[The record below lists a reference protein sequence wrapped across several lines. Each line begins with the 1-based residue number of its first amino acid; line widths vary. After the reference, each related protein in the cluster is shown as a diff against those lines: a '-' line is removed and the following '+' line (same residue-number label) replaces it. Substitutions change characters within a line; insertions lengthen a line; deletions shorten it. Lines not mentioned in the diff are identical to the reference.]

1 MALKLAING
10 FGRIGRLVFREAMKH
25 DEFEVV
31 AVNDLTDAGQLAHL
45 LKYDSVHGIYDA
57 EVNADEDSFVV
68 NGQRIKVYAEK
79 DPAQL
84 PWGEL
89 GVDVVLECTGHFR
102 SMEEVG
108 KHIEAGAKKAILS
121 APAKGA
127 MLTFVMGVNHEDY
140 NPATDD
146 VISNASCT
154 TNCLAPVAKV
164 LDEKFGIERGMMTT
178 IHSYTNDQRILD
190 FPHSDPRRA
199 RAGAVSMIPTT
210 TGAAVAVSKV
220 LPQLKDYNELPLV
233 SIDYNGNHH
242 SSTVDGLS
250 TMVLENKMVKVLAW
264 GAFFMLNKKTMKDID
279 VKGKRVFVRV
289 DFNVPMADGAIT
301 DETRIRAAIPTIEYL
316 VEQGAKVI
324 LASHLGRPKGEVKE
338 DMCLTAAGVR
348 LAQLMGKPVTKL
360 DESIGQVVEE
370 AVASMHDGDL
380 LLMENVRFHA
390 GEEKNDPTLAQQF
403 AQLADIYMYCKAL
416 SNPEHPFTAIIGG
429 AKVKDKIGVIESLLE
444 KVDHLIIGGGLSFTF
459 IKAQGY
465 DIGKSLLE
473 EDKIELAKS
482 FIEKAKAKGVQLHMP
497 VDAVVANEFSQ
508 DAETQIVNVDAIPAD
523 WMGLDIGPK
532 TAANY
537 AEVIKNS
544 KLIIWNG
551 PMGVF
556 EMDKF
561 ANGTKKV
568 ADAMATTAGYT
579 VIGGGDSAAAVEK
592 FEVADKMDHISTGG
606 GASLELMEGKEL
618 PGIVALNDK

>member
-1 MALKLAING
+1 MGKTQKCKTKTN
-10 FGRIGRLVFREAMKH
+10 
-25 DEFEVV
+25 FE
-31 AVNDLTDAGQLAHL
+31 G
-45 LKYDSVHGIYDA
+45 S
-57 EVNADEDSFVV
+57 
-68 NGQRIKVYAEK
+68 
-79 DPAQL
+79 
-84 PWGEL
+84 
-89 GVDVVLECTGHFR
+89 
-102 SMEEVG
+102 
-108 KHIEAGAKKAILS
+108 
-121 APAKGA
+121 
-127 MLTFVMGVNHEDY
+127 
-140 NPATDD
+140 
-146 VISNASCT
+146 
-154 TNCLAPVAKV
+154 
-164 LDEKFGIERGMMTT
+164 
-178 IHSYTNDQRILD
+178 
-190 FPHSDPRRA
+190 
-199 RAGAVSMIPTT
+199 
-210 TGAAVAVSKV
+210 
-220 LPQLKDYNELPLV
+220 
-233 SIDYNGNHH
+233 
-242 SSTVDGLS
+242 
-250 TMVLENKMVKVLAW
+250 
-264 GAFFMLNKKTMKDID
+264 FFMLNKKTMKDID
-279 VKGKRVFVRV
+279 VKGQRVFVRV

-338 DMCLTAAGVR
+338 DMRLTAVGIR
-348 LAQLMGKPVTKL
+348 LAELMGKPVTKL
-360 DESIGQVVEE
+360 DESIGQAVEE
-370 AVASMHDGDL
+370 AVANMQNGDIL
-380 LLMENVRFHA
+380 LLENVRFHA

-403 AQLADIYMYCKAL
+403 AQLADIYVNDAFGAAHRAHASTEGIAKHIPAVSGFLMQKELDVLGKAL

-459 IKAQGY
+459 IKAQGH

-508 DAETQIVNVDAIPAD
+508 DAETQIVDVDAIPAD

-556 EMDKF
+556 EIDKF
-561 ANGTKKV
+561 ANGTKTV